1 MSEENTQETQTEA
14 PSSRKPAAGPVLL
27 RQWGLLIGVA
37 GGVLALD
44 QTAKMLVIERL
55 LLGHSWEPIPQ
66 IADFIRITRSYNTGA
81 AFGMLP
87 QASDIFLILAIITII
102 AFIISYP
109 QLPSKAWLS
118 RLSIAMISGGALSN
132 AIDRIRLGHVVD
144 YVHVQI
150 TPTLSNISNFA
161 DHAITLGVV
170 FLLVDQWLTERREKQ
185 QQVVQ
190 AEETVDGD
198 VNQPPD
204 VLVIE

>member
-1 MSEENTQETQTEA
+1 MF
-14 PSSRKPAAGPVLL
+14 L
-27 RQWGLLIGVA
+27 RQWGLLVAVA
-37 GGVLALD
+37 GGILALD
-44 QTAKMLVIERL
+44 QTAKMLVTERL
-55 LLGHSWEPIPQ
+55 MLGHSWAPIPQ
-66 IADFIRITRSYNTGA
+66 IGDFIRITRSYNTGA

-87 QASDIFLILAIITII
+87 QASDIFLLLAIITIV
-102 AFIISYP
+102 AFIVSYP

-132 AIDRIRLGHVVD
+132 AIDRIRLGHVTD

-185 QQVVQ
+185 QL
-190 AEETVDGD
+190 ALTIDD
-198 VNQPPD
+198 
-204 VLVIE
+204 